1 MNRALLKLLI
11 DCTDENDNLDIN
23 RLKREYKG
31 DLISDLRSLARVG
44 YISYL
49 DSDDGDDVG
58 EIVINPS
65 GYHLFK

>member
-1 MNRALLKLLI
+1 MNRTLLKLLI
-11 DCTDENDNLDIN
+11 DCTDANDNLDVN

-31 DLISDLRSLARVG
+31 DLIPDLRSLSKSG

-49 DSDDGDDVG
+49 ESDDGDDVG
-58 EIVINPS
+58 EITINPS